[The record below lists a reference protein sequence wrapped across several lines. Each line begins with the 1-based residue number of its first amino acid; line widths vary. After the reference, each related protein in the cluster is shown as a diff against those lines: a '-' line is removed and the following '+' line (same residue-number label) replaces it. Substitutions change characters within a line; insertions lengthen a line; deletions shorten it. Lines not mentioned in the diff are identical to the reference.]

1 MNIAVFFILFFFIV
15 SIVIGIR
22 AKKGK
27 EMNLEQW
34 SVGGR
39 GMGTLLIFLLSAGEM
54 YTTFTFLGASGSA
67 YGDGGSIFSIVTY
80 GCLATVISY
89 WTFPAIWRYAKK
101 HQLVSQSDFFV
112 KKYQSPYLG
121 VLVAVIGVIACTCY
135 LVLQLKGL
143 GYIVAATSYGA
154 ISSTAAIWF
163 GAIGVTIFVMVSG
176 IHGSARTSIL
186 KDILIL
192 GIVVFLGVYFP
203 IHYYGGLQPMYEAIE
218 QTKPGFTILPEQGMS
233 VSWYIST
240 VVLSAFGFYMWP
252 HGFSPIFAASSE
264 KALRKNAILMP
275 LYQLILLFAFF
286 VGFAAILQ
294 SPELKGSKADQI
306 LLQLSKETFDP
317 WFVGLIGGTG
327 VLAALVPSSLL
338 LMTISTLLA
347 KNVFSVFTPSV
358 TDNQIA
364 KLVKYLVPF
373 ISLVG
378 IYLTFKG
385 GNTLFSLAL
394 VAYNFITQ
402 LAPAFFASLMRRNF
416 VTKHGAFAGIMT
428 GGVLVSFMDLGNI
441 KIGQLF
447 PYLPQAIKDL
457 NQGIIAL
464 FVNIVVLVVVSLM
477 TKNIAHAHQ
486 DSDVLETT
494 SVEQKVLL
502 QKESNS

>member
-1 MNIAVFFILFFFIV
+1 MNIAVFFILFFFVISV
-15 SIVIGIR
+15 LIGIQ

-67 YGDGGSIFSIVTY
+67 YGEGGSIFSIVTY

-121 VLVAVIGVIACTCY
+121 VLVAVIGVVACTCY

-143 GYIVAATSYGA
+143 GYIVSATSYGV
-154 ISSTAAIWF
+154 ISSSAAIWV
-163 GAIGVTIFVMVSG
+163 GAIGVTIFVMISG
-176 IHGSARTSIL
+176 IHGSARTAIL

-203 IHYYGGLQPMYEAIE
+203 LHYYGGLQPMYEAIE
-218 QTKPGFTILPEQGMS
+218 QAKPNYTILPDQGMS

-240 VVLSAFGFYMWP
+240 VILSSIGFYMWP
-252 HGFSPIFAASSE
+252 HGFSPIYAASSE

-275 LYQLILLFAFF
+275 MYQLILLFAFF

-294 SPELKGSKADQI
+294 MPELKGGDADQI
-306 LLQLSKETFDP
+306 LLQLSKQEFDP

-327 VLAALVPSSLL
+327 VLAALVPSSML
-338 LMTISTLLA
+338 LMSISTLLA
-347 KNVFSVFTPSV
+347 KNVYSVFSPSA
-358 TDNQIA
+358 TENQIA
-364 KLVKYLVPF
+364 KLVKYLVPL

-385 GNTLFSLAL
+385 GNSLFSLAL
-394 VAYNFITQ
+394 IAYNFITQ
-402 LAPAFFASLMRRNF
+402 LAPAFFASLMRKNF
-416 VTKHGAFAGIMT
+416 VTKHGAFAGIIT
-428 GGVLVSFMDLGNI
+428 GGVLVSIMELGNI
-441 KIGQLF
+441 KISKLF

-457 NQGIIAL
+457 NVGIIAL
-464 FVNIVVLVVVSLM
+464 LVNIVVLVVVSLM
-477 TKNIAHAHQ
+477 TKNINYTHQ
-486 DSDVLETT
+486 GTDDLETST
-494 SVEQKVLL
+494 VERKVLM

>member
-1 MNIAVFFILFFFIV
+1 MNIAVLFILFFFVISV
-15 SIVIGIR
+15 LIGIR
-22 AKKGK
+22 AKKGQ

-39 GMGTLLIFLLSAGEM
+39 GMGTLLVFLLSAGEM

-67 YGDGGSIFSIVTY
+67 YGEGGSIFSIVTY

-89 WTFPAIWRYAKK
+89 WTFPVIWRYAKK

-143 GYIVAATSYGA
+143 GYIVSATSYGV
-154 ISSTAAIWF
+154 ISSTTAIWF

-176 IHGSARTSIL
+176 IHGSAQTSIL

-192 GIVVFLGVYFP
+192 GIIVFLGIYFP
-203 IHYYGGLQPMYEAIE
+203 IHYYGGFQPMYEAIE
-218 QTKPGFTILPEQGMS
+218 KVKPNFTILPEQGMS
-233 VSWYIST
+233 ISWYIST
-240 VVLSAFGFYMWP
+240 VILSSIGFYMWP

-275 LYQLILLFAFF
+275 MYQLILLFAFF

-294 SPELKGSKADQI
+294 ISGLKGSEIDLV
-306 LLQLSKETFDP
+306 LLQLSKQAFDP
-317 WFVGLIGGTG
+317 WFVGLIGGAG

-347 KNVFSVFTPSV
+347 KNIYHVFTPSA

-385 GNTLFSLAL
+385 GNTLFSLAII
-394 VAYNFITQ
+394 AYNFITQ
-402 LAPAFFASLMRRNF
+402 LAPAFFASLMRKNF
-416 VTKHGAFAGIMT
+416 VTKHGAFAGIIT
-428 GGVLVSFMDLGNI
+428 GGLLVSIMDLGNI
-441 KIGQLF
+441 KIDQMF
-447 PYLPQAIKDL
+447 PHLPQAIKDL
-457 NQGIIAL
+457 NEGIIAL
-464 FVNIVVLVVVSLM
+464 FVNIVVLVIVSLL
-477 TKNIAHAHQ
+477 TKNIAYTHQ
-486 DSDVLETT
+486 KTNALETT
-494 SVEQKVLL
+494 VI
-502 QKESNS
+502 ESKI

>member
-1 MNIAVFFILFFFIV
+1 MNIAVFFILFFFIISV
-15 SIVIGIR
+15 LIGIR

-101 HQLVSQSDFFV
+101 HKLVSQSDFFV

-143 GYIVAATSYGA
+143 GYIVSATSYGA
-154 ISSTAAIWF
+154 IPSTAAIWV
-163 GAIGVTIFVMVSG
+163 GAIGVTIFVMISG
-176 IHGSARTSIL
+176 IHGSARTSVL

-203 IHYYGGLQPMYEAIE
+203 IHYYGGFQSMFEAVE
-218 QTKPGFTILPEQGMS
+218 HAKPNFTVLPEQGMS

-240 VVLSAFGFYMWP
+240 VILSSIGFYMWP

-275 LYQLILLFAFF
+275 IYQLILLFAFF

-294 SPELKGSKADQI
+294 APGLKGSEADLI
-306 LLQLSKETFDP
+306 LLQLSKQSFDP

-327 VLAALVPSSLL
+327 VLAALVPSSML
-338 LMTISTLLA
+338 LMSISTLLA
-347 KNVFSVFTPSV
+347 KNIYRVFTPST
-358 TDNQIA
+358 TDQQIA
-364 KLVKYLVPF
+364 KLVKYLVPL
-373 ISLVG
+373 ISLTG

-394 VAYNFITQ
+394 IAYNFITQ

-416 VTKHGAFAGIMT
+416 ATKHGVFAGIIT
-428 GGVLVSFMDLGNI
+428 GGALVSFMDLGNI
-441 KIGQLF
+441 NIGQLF
-447 PYLPQAIKDL
+447 PYLPQAMKDL
-457 NQGIIAL
+457 NEGIIAL
-464 FVNIVVLVVVSLM
+464 FVNIAVLVIVSLI
-477 TKNIAHAHQ
+477 TKNMAYAKQ
-486 DSDVLETT
+486 GTDVLETT
-494 SVEQKVLL
+494 AGH
-502 QKESNS
+502 

>member
-1 MNIAVFFILFFFIV
+1 MNIAVLFILFFFVISV
-15 SIVIGIR
+15 LIGIR
-22 AKKGK
+22 AKKGQ

-67 YGDGGSIFSIVTY
+67 YGEGGSIFSIVTY

-101 HQLVSQSDFFV
+101 HRLVSQSDFFV
-112 KKYQSPYLG
+112 KKYRSPYLG

-143 GYIVAATSYGA
+143 GYIVSATSYGV
-154 ISSTAAIWF
+154 ISSTTAIWF

-176 IHGSARTSIL
+176 IHGSARTSVL

-192 GIVVFLGVYFP
+192 GIIVFLGVYFP
-203 IHYYGGLQPMYEAIE
+203 IHYYGGFQPMYEAIE
-218 QTKPGFTILPEQGMS
+218 KVKPNFTILPEQGMS
-233 VSWYIST
+233 ISWYIST
-240 VVLSAFGFYMWP
+240 VILSSIGFYMWP

-275 LYQLILLFAFF
+275 MYQLILLFAFF

-294 SPELKGSKADQI
+294 IPGLKGSEIDLV
-306 LLQLSKETFDP
+306 LLQLSKQAFDP
-317 WFVGLIGGTG
+317 WFVGLIGGAG

-347 KNVFSVFTPSV
+347 KNIYHVFTPSA

-385 GNTLFSLAL
+385 GNTLFSLAII
-394 VAYNFITQ
+394 AYNFITQ
-402 LAPAFFASLMRRNF
+402 LAPAFFASLMRKNF
-416 VTKHGAFAGIMT
+416 VTKHGAFAGIIT
-428 GGVLVSFMDLGNI
+428 GGLLVSIMDLGNI
-441 KIGQLF
+441 KIGQMF
-447 PYLPQAIKDL
+447 PHLPQAIKDL
-457 NQGIIAL
+457 NEGIIAL
-464 FVNIVVLVVVSLM
+464 FVNIVVLVIVSLL
-477 TKNIAHAHQ
+477 TKNIAYTHQ
-486 DSDVLETT
+486 KTNALETT
-494 SVEQKVLL
+494 VI
-502 QKESNS
+502 ESKI

>member
-1 MNIAVFFILFFFIV
+1 MNIAVLFILFFFVISV
-15 SIVIGIR
+15 LIGIR
-22 AKKGK
+22 AKKGQ

-67 YGDGGSIFSIVTY
+67 YGEGGSIFSIVTY

-101 HQLVSQSDFFV
+101 HRLVSQSDFFV
-112 KKYQSPYLG
+112 KKYRSPYLG

-143 GYIVAATSYGA
+143 GYIVSATSYGV
-154 ISSTAAIWF
+154 ISSTTAIWF

-176 IHGSARTSIL
+176 IHGSARTSVL

-192 GIVVFLGVYFP
+192 GIIVFLGVYFP
-203 IHYYGGLQPMYEAIE
+203 IHYYGGFQPMYEAIE
-218 QTKPGFTILPEQGMS
+218 KVKPNFTVLPEQGMS
-233 VSWYIST
+233 ISWYIST
-240 VVLSAFGFYMWP
+240 VILSSIGFYMWP

-275 LYQLILLFAFF
+275 MYQLILLFAFF

-294 SPELKGSKADQI
+294 IPGLKGSEIDLV
-306 LLQLSKETFDP
+306 LLQLSKQAFDP
-317 WFVGLIGGTG
+317 WFVGLIGGAG

-347 KNVFSVFTPSV
+347 KNIYHVFTPSA

-385 GNTLFSLAL
+385 GNTLFSLAII
-394 VAYNFITQ
+394 AYNFITQ
-402 LAPAFFASLMRRNF
+402 LAPAFFASLMRKNF
-416 VTKHGAFAGIMT
+416 VTKHGAFAGIIT
-428 GGVLVSFMDLGNI
+428 GGLLVSIMDLGNI
-441 KIGQLF
+441 KIGQMF
-447 PYLPQAIKDL
+447 PHLPQAIKDL
-457 NQGIIAL
+457 NEGIIAL
-464 FVNIVVLVVVSLM
+464 FVNIVVLVIVSLL
-477 TKNIAHAHQ
+477 TKNIAYTHQ
-486 DSDVLETT
+486 KTNALETT
-494 SVEQKVLL
+494 VI
-502 QKESNS
+502 ESKI

>member
-1 MNIAVFFILFFFIV
+1 MNIAVLFILFFFVISV
-15 SIVIGIR
+15 LIGIQ

-39 GMGTLLIFLLSAGEM
+39 GMGALLIFLLSAGEM

-67 YGDGGSIFSIVTY
+67 YGEGGSIFSIVTY

-135 LVLQLKGL
+135 LVLQL
-143 GYIVAATSYGA
+143 GYIVFATSYGA
-154 ISSTAAIWF
+154 ISSTAAIWV

-176 IHGSARTSIL
+176 IHGSARTAIL

-192 GIVVFLGVYFP
+192 GIIVFLGVYFP
-203 IHYYGGLQPMYEAIE
+203 MHYYGGLQPMYEAIE
-218 QTKPGFTILPEQGMS
+218 QVKPNFTILPDQGMS

-240 VVLSAFGFYMWP
+240 VVLSSIGFYMWP
-252 HGFSPIFAASSE
+252 HGFSPIYAASSE

-294 SPELKGSKADQI
+294 TPGLKGSDADLI
-306 LLQLSKETFDP
+306 LLQLSKQDFDP

-327 VLAALVPSSLL
+327 VLAALVPCSML
-338 LMTISTLLA
+338 LMSISTLLS
-347 KNVFSVFTPSV
+347 KNIYSVFTPSA
-358 TDNQIA
+358 TEKQIA
-364 KLVKYLVPF
+364 KLVKYMVPL
-373 ISLVG
+373 ISLIG
-378 IYLTFKG
+378 IYLTFQG

-394 VAYNFITQ
+394 IAYNFITQ
-402 LAPAFFASLMRRNF
+402 LAPAFFASLMKNNF
-416 VTKHGAFAGIMT
+416 VTKHGAFAGIIT
-428 GGVLVSFMDLGNI
+428 GGVIVSIMELGNI

-457 NQGIIAL
+457 NVGIIAL
-464 FVNIVVLVVVSLM
+464 FVNIAVLVVVSLL
-477 TKNIAHAHQ
+477 TKNFTYTHQ
-486 DSDVLETT
+486 DTDDLET
-494 SVEQKVLL
+494 SKLEQKI
-502 QKESNS
+502 